1 MLLQQDCELQEA
13 ENQPPERLPAA
24 PPRITWP
31 QAVTLHQHLAG
42 LGFQGGH
49 DDGPG
54 VPRAVRLQAPLGV
67 EGGGVVPGAVLHG
80 VGAGVARGV
89 GVGRVVDRDTADD
102 VFSLLG
108 DSAGNAKGETRT
120 VRGCEVRHPTGR
132 AEPHLLRA
140 GAGGQERGW
149 ECDCCS
155 REP

>member
-1 MLLQQDCELQEA
+1 MLL
-13 ENQPPERLPAA
+13 AA

-54 VPRAVRLQAPLGV
+54 VPRAVWLQAPLGV
-67 EGGGVVPGAVLHG
+67 EGGGGVPGAVLHG
-80 VGAGVARGV
+80 VGAGVAGGV

-108 DSAGNAKGETRT
+108 DSAGNAKRETRT
-120 VRGCEVRHPTGR
+120 MRGCVVRHLTGR
-132 AEPHLLRA
+132 AELHLLQA
-140 GAGGQERGW
+140 GAGRAGERVGM
-149 ECDCCS
+149 
-155 REP
+155 